1 MKQFRMVGADAVA
14 ELDDEE
20 RLVVARIVADVA
32 LLLGADA
39 FGEGYDDPAPER
51 DDVDSLFEYLR
62 GFEES
67 IREPS
72 DPAILRLLPN
82 AAPTDREVA
91 NEFRRFTD
99 GELRATKTKR
109 LRRIWDQLSS
119 DVASRNSD
127 EWIVPADELLAT
139 AAALTDIRLVLAS
152 RLELVSDDDADQL
165 HLEIDLATQALESDD
180 ENAVPVD
187 HERVWLGMLY
197 QALTWLQGSLVDCM
211 AGTSEETDV

>member
-1 MKQFRMVGADAVA
+1 MKPFRLVGSDAVA

-82 AAPTDREVA
+82 AAPTDRDVA
-91 NEFRRFTD
+91 DEFRRFTD
-99 GELRATKTKR
+99 GELRATKTRR
-109 LRRIWDQLSS
+109 LRRIWEQLSS
-119 DVASRNSD
+119 DVASRDGD
-127 EWIVPADELLAT
+127 EWVVPADEVLAT

-152 RLELVSDDDADQL
+152 RLELVTDDDADQL

-180 ENAVPVD
+180 DNAVPVD